1 MFLEMIDSFE
11 KDLARTVEEL
21 KQEKEK
27 SSEVVDKMKEEV
39 CLKKMFKQEEKK
51 PVSNIY
57 TQRTYI
63 HMIHTN
69 TYTFSLF

>member
-39 CLKKMFKQEEKK
+39 CLKKKCLNRKK
-51 PVSNIY
+51 KNQFQTFIHKGHIY
-57 TQRTYI
+57 T
-63 HMIHTN
+63 
-69 TYTFSLF
+69 

>member
-39 CLKKMFKQEEKK
+39 CLKKN
-51 PVSNIY
+51 V
-57 TQRTYI
+57 
-63 HMIHTN
+63 
-69 TYTFSLF
+69 

>member
-39 CLKKMFKQEEKK
+39 CLKKMFKQEKK
-51 PVSNIY
+51 TKQFQTFIHKGHIY
-57 TQRTYI
+57 T
-63 HMIHTN
+63 
-69 TYTFSLF
+69 

>member
-39 CLKKMFKQEEKK
+39 C
-51 PVSNIY
+51 
-57 TQRTYI
+57 
-63 HMIHTN
+63 
-69 TYTFSLF
+69 